1 MTASELQVLR
11 DDLVKAIAA
20 GLLELTSGDKTLRYQ
35 STEQMRAALAVID
48 NELARANGSGTS
60 RSTFTQFSRG

>member
-1 MTASELQVLR
+1 MTIPELQALR
-11 DDLVKAIAA
+11 DELVKAIAA
-20 GLLELTSGDKTLRYQ
+20 GLLELTSGDKTIRYQ

-48 NELARANGSGTS
+48 NELAKVSGSGTS